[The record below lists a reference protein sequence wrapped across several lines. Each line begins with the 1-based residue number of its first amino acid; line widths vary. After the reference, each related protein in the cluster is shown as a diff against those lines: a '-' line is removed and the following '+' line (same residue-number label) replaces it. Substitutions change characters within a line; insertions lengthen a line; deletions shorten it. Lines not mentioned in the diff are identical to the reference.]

1 MVLTSAAEGEA
12 RPRPDLV
19 HIELLEVDIAQVDVL
34 EETTS
39 GSEQHRHHV
48 DAEFVGQARGEHG
61 PNNGDPADDGD
72 RPIPGGTGRLDDG
85 RLEAV
90 RYEREREVLA
100 LLRWDARRL
109 VGQHEMGTWNSKVP
123 TYESGSPISKARL
136 PIRTAPVSRI
146 IACM

>member
-48 DAEFVGQARGEHG
+48 DAEFVTGNYFVDLGAR
-61 PNNGDPADDGD
+61 PL
-72 RPIPGGTGRLDDG
+72 TGRLLTGDDDRPG
-85 RLEAV
+85 A
-90 RYEREREVLA
+90 
-100 LLRWDARRL
+100 
-109 VGQHEMGTWNSKVP
+109 
-123 TYESGSPISKARL
+123 
-136 PIRTAPVSRI
+136 APVAVLSERFWR
-146 IACM
+146 ARGYLD